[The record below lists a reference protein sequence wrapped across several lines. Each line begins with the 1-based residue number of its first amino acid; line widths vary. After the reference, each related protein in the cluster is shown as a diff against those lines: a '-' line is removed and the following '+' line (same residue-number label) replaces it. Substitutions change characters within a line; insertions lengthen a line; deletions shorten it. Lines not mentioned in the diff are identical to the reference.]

1 MSKMSILKLKYSEK
15 KRERG
20 EIYIYIYR
28 DKKST
33 FDIKTRLRVF
43 LVRFVT
49 TPSGTLSVGFNS

>member
-15 KRERG
+15 KRERE

-33 FDIKTRLRVF
+33 FDIKHHL
-43 LVRFVT
+43 
-49 TPSGTLSVGFNS
+49 